1 MFGTTCRRMIIGTRV
16 PAATAPSMKGCSRK
30 DRTTPRTRRE
40 TRGISAMVIAVMT
53 LPTLPRVS
61 AMSAMARRM
70 GGIDIS
76 PSMIAHDHCRPPQ
89 RKKPATMPIAKPAT
103 EERKATE
110 KPTRSDTRVP
120 KSTRE

>member
-1 MFGTTCRRMIIGTRV
+1 
-16 PAATAPSMKGCSRK
+16 
-30 DRTTPRTRRE
+30 
-40 TRGISAMVIAVMT
+40 MVIAVMT

-61 AMSAMARRM
+61 AISAMARRM

-76 PSMIAHDHCRPPQ
+76 PSMIRMTKPSAQ
-89 RKKPATMPIAKPAT
+89 RRKPATRPIAKPAT
-103 EERKATE
+103 EARKATE